1 MSDHIE
7 NTQFS
12 TQYNLV
18 DQSKLNSV
26 MEKATSGSRK
36 IGTLQLELP
45 TPAGVAKFSLSDY
58 ESESAKHTLDLSEP
72 ETIVVSAATNELDLK
87 KASNEASTVKDV
99 LGLAFTAIT
108 QLAAADAEAANRRH
122 QQELELLKLRH
133 EMEIQT
139 MKLRDELEA
148 ARHQRIQESKRT

>member
-26 MEKATSGSRK
+26 LEKATSGSRK

-45 TPAGVAKFSLSDY
+45 TPAGVAKFHLSDY
-58 ESESAKHTLDLSEP
+58 ESESVKRVLDLSEP
-72 ETIVVSAATNELDLK
+72 ENVIVAAATNELDIK
-87 KASNEASTVKDV
+87 KASTEASSVKDI
-99 LGLAFTAIT
+99 LGLAFTAMT
-108 QLAAADAEAANRRH
+108 QMMSADAEAANRRH

-133 EMEIQT
+133 EMEMQS
-139 MKLRDELEA
+139 MRLRDELEA

>member
-7 NTQFS
+7 NTQLL

-72 ETIVVSAATNELDLK
+72 ENVLVGAATNEMDIK
-87 KASNEASTVKDV
+87 KASCEASAIKDV

-148 ARHQRIQESKRT
+148 ARHSRIQESKRT

>member
-7 NTQFS
+7 NTELI

-36 IGTLQLELP
+36 IGNLQLEIP
-45 TPAGVAKFSLSDY
+45 TPAGVAKFHLQDY
-58 ESESAKHTLDLSEP
+58 KSESVKHTLDLSEP
-72 ETIVVSAATNELDLK
+72 ENVIVAAATNELDIK
-87 KASNEASTVKDV
+87 KASTEASSVKEI
-99 LGLAFTAIT
+99 LGLALTAMT
-108 QLAAADAEAANRRH
+108 QFAAADAEAANRRH
-122 QQELELLKLRH
+122 NMEMELLKLRH
-133 EMEIQT
+133 EMEMQQ
-139 MKLRDELEA
+139 MRLRDELEA